1 MKRSKIICASV
12 VLLLIAGTA
21 GVLTHL
27 KAHQRL
33 GEPGVKTRPL
43 PNSKNLDVVL
53 PENLAGY
60 TDVVVTNAE
69 AALLRLPP
77 DTSYRVRLYQA
88 PDGFWGQV
96 SVVLM
101 GSDRSSIHKPEIC
114 MTGQGWAIDNAASR
128 VEKIHLERPVSYDLP
143 VNKLVTTKQVM
154 NADGNVQTVRGLYVY
169 WFVDAT
175 HYTASSVDWMLWWV
189 PRDLLL
195 HGVLERWSYIS
206 FFSVCAPGQEDAAFE
221 RMKKLIA
228 ASVPEF
234 QLVPQPGPSTH

>member
-1 MKRSKIICASV
+1 MNRSKIISAAI
-12 VLLLIAGTA
+12 VLLLIGVTA
-21 GVLTHL
+21 IVLTNL

-43 PNSKNLDVVL
+43 PNSKNLEVLL
-53 PENLAGY
+53 PENLPGY
-60 TDVVVTNAE
+60 TDVIVTNAE

-114 MTGQGWAIDNAASR
+114 MTGQGWAIDNTASR
-128 VEKIHLERPVSYDLP
+128 VEQIHLDRPLPYDLP
-143 VNKLVTTKQVM
+143 VNKLVTSKQVLD
-154 NADGNVQTVRGLYVY
+154 ADGKAQTVRGLYVY
-169 WFVDAT
+169 WFVDGT
-175 HYTASSVDWMLWWV
+175 HYTASSLDWMLWWV

-206 FFSVCAPGQEDAAFE
+206 FFSVCAPGQEDACFE
-221 RMKKLIA
+221 RMKKMIA
-228 ASVPEF
+228 VATPEF
-234 QLVPQPGPSTH
+234 QLVPKPGR